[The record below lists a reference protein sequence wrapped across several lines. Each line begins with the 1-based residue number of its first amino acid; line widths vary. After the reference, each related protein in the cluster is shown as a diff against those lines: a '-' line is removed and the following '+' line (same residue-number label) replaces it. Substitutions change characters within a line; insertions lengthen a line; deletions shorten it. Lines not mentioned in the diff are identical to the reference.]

1 MLACCCE
8 LLYICFRG
16 CCSGLA
22 TNATV
27 ENWLQIVRRL
37 FWRGHFIRITEE
49 KPVSALAFLYQEDG

>member
-16 CCSGLA
+16 CSGLA